1 MSLFSDRTFRNY
13 KDNNKKKS
21 STQINQNILN
31 YFNKVNERS
40 RIKKIASLNDKKTEI
55 IKNNKSEN
63 FQIDYETKNKAKKS
77 LLYLLNIKSKG
88 IFCPQII
95 NYFKKIK
102 ESKKIENK
110 LLEIKEES
118 LEKQIKINL
127 NDNAN
132 NNYIQSPK
140 LKSKFFQ
147 NKNKEETSNVSQ
159 IKIEGHIKN
168 QPSYISEENN
178 IINNNNEI
186 NNEIKYLEILKDNQN
201 LNVVGNSNNNF
212 ICDNKEPKINNDIIE
227 ELSFE
232 YKENKDIK
240 SVLKEK
246 NTKKK
251 SPKKRQKTNKI
262 DMIYNLQRSEV
273 QKFGNYHSSLRT
285 AIQSNISRKKI
296 INKKK

>member
-95 NYFKKIK
+95 NYFQKIK
-102 ESKKIENK
+102 ESKNIENK

-232 YKENKDIK
+232 YKENKDVK

-246 NTKKK
+246 ITKKK

-262 DMIYNLQRSEV
+262 DMIYNLQRSEL

>member
-251 SPKKRQKTNKI
+251 SPKKQKKYLSWI
-262 DMIYNLQRSEV
+262 
-273 QKFGNYHSSLRT
+273 
-285 AIQSNISRKKI
+285 
-296 INKKK
+296 